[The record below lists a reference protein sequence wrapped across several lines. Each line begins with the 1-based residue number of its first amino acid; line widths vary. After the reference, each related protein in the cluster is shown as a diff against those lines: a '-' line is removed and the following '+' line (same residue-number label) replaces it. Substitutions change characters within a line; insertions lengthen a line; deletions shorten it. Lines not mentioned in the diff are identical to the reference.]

1 MPAVWIKSLEKIS
14 AILLMK
20 AASAGYDIDHIVHK
34 PGRANKAWLDTAD
47 HSRRLEYRVMS

>member
-1 MPAVWIKSLEKIS
+1 MPAVWINSLEKIS

-20 AASAGYDIDHIVHK
+20 AVSAGYDIDHIVHK